1 MKLRYTRTGGFANI
15 TTRVEV
21 DPEKLPTR
29 KANRIAKLLKEAQA
43 TIQSSESSKKSPL
56 PDEQQHVLE
65 IVEGD
70 RVQRI
75 SKCDSECS
83 PQLLR
88 LFDELQR
95 EAISRKK

>member
-1 MKLRYTRTGGFANI
+1 MKLRYTRSGGFANI

-21 DPEKLPTR
+21 DPAKLPKK
-29 KANRIAKLLKEAQA
+29 KAERIAKLLKEAKKS
-43 TIQSSESSKKSPL
+43 IQPVEPSKKSPL

-65 IVEGD
+65 IEEGD

-83 PQLLR
+83 PQLLQ
-88 LFDELQR
+88 LFDELQK
-95 EAISRKK
+95 EAISRKP

>member
-15 TTRVEV
+15 TTRVEL
-21 DPEKLPTR
+21 DPKKLSKQ
-29 KANRIAKLLKEAQA
+29 KAARIAKLLKEAKPSIETREQL
-43 TIQSSESSKKSPL
+43 KKAPL

-75 SKCDSECS
+75 TKCDSECS

-95 EAISRKK
+95 EALSKK